1 MPNAKNISN
10 CFKHLLMSFTL
21 LWALVLNGQ
30 EVVAY
35 TSAVNGPAQQSNSK
49 LATVPDSEN
58 KNVVKQKV
66 SLEATTSFVALNLQ
80 QAAVPLPQQPSFA
93 KPTDELLPAY
103 TTIPPGI
110 GFVSRIFPITIQPN
124 AP

>member
-1 MPNAKNISN
+1 MLNTKIITSH
-10 CFKHLLMSFTL
+10 FRHLLMSVTL

-35 TSAVNGPAQQSNSK
+35 AGSVPGTTQQTNSK
-49 LATVPDSEN
+49 FAVPSEDS
-58 KNVVKQKV
+58 KTVVKQKV

-80 QAAVPLPQQPSFA
+80 QALEPVPFPVFA
-93 KPTDELLPAY
+93 STAHDILPAH
-103 TTIPPGI
+103 TSVPRGAS
-110 GFVSRIFPITIQPN
+110 FVQQLFPVTIQPN

>member
-1 MPNAKNISN
+1 MPNTKTISYY
-10 CFKHLLMSFTL
+10 FKHLLMSFTL
-21 LWALVLNGQ
+21 LWALMLNGQ

-35 TSAVNGPAQQSNSK
+35 TSAATVPAQQADSR
-49 LATVPDSEN
+49 LATAPASEN
-58 KNVVKQKV
+58 KTVVKQKV

-80 QAAVPLPQQPSFA
+80 QATVPLPQQPSFA

>member
-1 MPNAKNISN
+1 MPNAKTISYY
-10 CFKHLLMSFTL
+10 FKHLLMSFTL
-21 LWALVLNGQ
+21 LWALMLNGQ

-35 TSAVNGPAQQSNSK
+35 TSASNGTAQQTDSR
-49 LATVPDSEN
+49 LAAPASEN
-58 KNVVKQKV
+58 KTVVKQKV

-80 QAAVPLPQQPSFA
+80 QATVPLPQQPAFA